1 MKYLLTH
8 FPRNSLVLG
17 TVPSTDFTCKSRFIQ
32 AETMENILK
41 DCADKIISVA
51 NTIGSVTGSAK
62 MAETLSMS
70 GHYSISGQ
78 KKNYHGMKNYA

>member
-62 MAETLSMS
+62 MAETLCRDTTRYR
-70 GHYSISGQ
+70 G
-78 KKNYHGMKNYA
+78 KKKLSWDEKLCLI